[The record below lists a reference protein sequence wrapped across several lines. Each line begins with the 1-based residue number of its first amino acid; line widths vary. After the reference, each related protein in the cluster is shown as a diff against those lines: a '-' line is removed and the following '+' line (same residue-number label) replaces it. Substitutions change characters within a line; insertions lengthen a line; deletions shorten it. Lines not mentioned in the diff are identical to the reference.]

1 MENKE
6 KLEIVGL
13 DKKPKYWDDR
23 YMDGIEKMT
32 PRKYDAW
39 RRGRA
44 LTQVRD
50 GVTLAVNIT
59 HARIRTKIPSFHA
72 WLRSQPMESRFRRW
86 IVYPCSLRPCFSTT
100 RSKQAI
106 SMNM

>member
-32 PRKYDAW
+32 PRKYDAHKRIIECRS
-39 RRGRA
+39 RR
-44 LTQVRD
+44 
-50 GVTLAVNIT
+50 NI
-59 HARIRTKIPSFHA
+59 IYDNS
-72 WLRSQPMESRFRRW
+72 SSR
-86 IVYPCSLRPCFSTT
+86 YD
-100 RSKQAI
+100 
-106 SMNM
+106 